1 MKFKASEM
9 NLILLPK
16 THQEKYTK
24 LASIVTSNS
33 TNPLTKR
40 G

>member
-24 LASIVTSNS
+24 AGVDSYIKFNKPTH
-33 TNPLTKR
+33 
-40 G
+40 